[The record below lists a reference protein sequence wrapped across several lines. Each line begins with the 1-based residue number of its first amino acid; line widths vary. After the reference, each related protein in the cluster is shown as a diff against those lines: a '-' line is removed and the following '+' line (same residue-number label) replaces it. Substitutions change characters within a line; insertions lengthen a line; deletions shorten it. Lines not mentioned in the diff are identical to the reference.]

1 MNVIHNSI
9 PGRKV
14 MCFVSLALSTSCTPS
29 LHAFPVAS
37 TSRLLRVR
45 SNPIRSLHSR
55 RIHNVRPWMNR
66 VSMYSSTS
74 TENNIPVKK
83 NRQTT
88 LEQQMTKD
96 ALTITNAAIKAV
108 NPFQAVS
115 THLSYSSE
123 TNTLTIQNRSN
134 INEVISYNLHDFSK
148 IYIASFGKAASAM
161 ALATAEIVSPSK
173 LPIQGIVI
181 TKDDHATQDQM
192 DKLSSFGIH
201 LYFASHPVPDNRSV
215 EYSNRLMTQLK
226 EEATEQTLVISCISG
241 GGSSLFCTPKAP
253 LQLDHVAKLNQSL
266 LDCGM
271 SITKMNVLRKRV
283 EVGKGGG
290 LVQAA
295 SPATCLTMVLS
306 DVIGDPLDMI
316 ASGPTLK
323 DRSTW
328 AEARKLVEEYD
339 LGKGGK
345 YELPEEILTL
355 IENGRD
361 EEEIDSN
368 DSINSFTKSNT
379 ILVGNNLLAV
389 SAAAEEAKRLG
400 YNPVILG
407 CTIQG
412 EAEHIANMY
421 VSMAEQVQLQ
431 TQNSAAA
438 TFPLAKLPAAL
449 IAGGETVVTLPE
461 KHGKGGRNQEIGLV
475 AALRLQS
482 LELRNIV
489 LASVGTDGT
498 DGPTD
503 AAGAVI
509 DGGTI
514 SRIEEENEKTI
525 LGDDA
530 LRNHDAYTFFSS
542 AKESNFSLIKTGAT
556 GTNVADVC
564 VVLVQ

>member
-1 MNVIHNSI
+1 
-9 PGRKV
+9 
-14 MCFVSLALSTSCTPS
+14 MCVVSLALSTSCTPFY
-29 LHAFPVAS
+29 AFHPALT
-37 TSRLLRVR
+37 TS
-45 SNPIRSLHSR
+45 IRKFPADQRPSSCRRRNRTFLHSS
-55 RIHNVRPWMNR
+55 P
-66 VSMYSSTS
+66 SLSSSSTYNHS
-74 TENNIPVKK
+74 NSK
-83 NRQTT
+83 QTC
-88 LEQQMTKD
+88 LETQMTND
-96 ALTITNAAIKAV
+96 ALTITKAAIQAV
-108 NPFQAVS
+108 DPFKAVS
-115 THLSYSSE
+115 THLSYSPQ
-123 TNTLTIQNRSN
+123 THTLSIQNRSN
-134 INEVISYNLHDFSK
+134 DNQIISYNLHDYSN

-161 ALATAEIVSPSK
+161 ALAAAQIASHTK

-181 TKDDHATQDQM
+181 TKDDHATQDQI
-192 DKLSSFGIH
+192 DKLASYGVK

-215 EYSNRLMTQLK
+215 EYSNELMTQLEQQAS
-226 EEATEQTLVISCISG
+226 EETLVIGCISG
-241 GGSSLFCTPKAP
+241 GGSSLFCTPKSP
-253 LQLDHVAKLNQSL
+253 LKLHHVAQLNQSL

-271 SITKMNVLRKRV
+271 PITEMNVLRKRV

-290 LVQAA
+290 LVTAA

-316 ASGPTLK
+316 ASGPTVK
-323 DRSTW
+323 DTSTW
-328 AEARKLVEEYD
+328 DDARRLVEEYD

-345 YELPEEILTL
+345 YELPHEILTL
-355 IENGRD
+355 IDEGRE
-361 EEEIDSN
+361 EEEIESN
-368 DSINSFTKSNT
+368 DGSNSFAKSKT
-379 ILVGNNLLAV
+379 MLVGNNLLAV
-389 SAAAEEAKRLG
+389 SAAAEEAKQLG

-412 EAEHIANMY
+412 EAVHIANMY

-431 TQNSAAA
+431 KRNDAAA
-438 TFPLAKLPAAL
+438 MFPLVKLPAAL

-482 LELRNIV
+482 LKLRDIV

-503 AAGAVI
+503 AAGAIV

-514 SRIEEENEKTI
+514 SRIEEENNKTFT
-525 LGDDA
+525 GDDA
-530 LRNHDAYTFFSS
+530 LRNHDAYTFFNS
-542 AKESNFSLIKTGAT
+542 ATESKNVLVKTGAT

>member
-1 MNVIHNSI
+1 
-9 PGRKV
+9 
-14 MCFVSLALSTSCTPS
+14 
-29 LHAFPVAS
+29 
-37 TSRLLRVR
+37 
-45 SNPIRSLHSR
+45 
-55 RIHNVRPWMNR
+55 
-66 VSMYSSTS
+66 
-74 TENNIPVKK
+74 
-83 NRQTT
+83 
-88 LEQQMTKD
+88 MTND
-96 ALTITNAAIKAV
+96 ALTITKAAIKAV
-108 NPFQAVS
+108 DPFKAVS
-115 THLSYSSE
+115 THLTYSPE
-123 TNTLTIQNRSN
+123 THTLSILDRSN
-134 INEVISYNLHDFSK
+134 NNQVMSYNLDDFSN

-161 ALATAEIVSPSK
+161 ALATAEIVSNAK

-181 TKDDHATQDQM
+181 TKDNHATQDQIE
-192 DKLSSFGIH
+192 KLSSHGVQ

-215 EYSNRLMTQLK
+215 EYSTTLMTQL
-226 EEATEQTLVISCISG
+226 EQASEQTLIIGCISG

-253 LQLDHVAKLNQSL
+253 LGVNHLAQLNQSL

-271 SITKMNVLRKRV
+271 PITEMNVLRKRV

-290 LVQAA
+290 FVTTA

-306 DVIGDPLDMI
+306 DVIGDPIDMI
-316 ASGPTLK
+316 ASGPTVK

-328 AEARKLVEEYD
+328 VEARKLVEKYD
-339 LGKGGK
+339 LGTGGK
-345 YELPEEILTL
+345 YELPHEILTL
-355 IENGRD
+355 IEDGRD
-361 EEEIDSN
+361 EEGIESKDGEN
-368 DSINSFTKSNT
+368 RFAKSKT
-379 ILVGNNLLAV
+379 ILVGNNSLAV

-412 EAEHIANMY
+412 EAMHIANMY
-421 VSMAEQVQLQ
+421 VSMAEQVQVQ
-431 TQNSAAA
+431 KRNDVTAA
-438 TFPLAKLPAAL
+438 FPIAKLPAAL
-449 IAGGETVVTLPE
+449 IAGGETVVTLPQ

-482 LELRNIV
+482 LELRDIV
-489 LASVGTDGT
+489 LASIGTDGT

-514 SRIEEENEKTI
+514 SRIEEENQKT
-525 LGDDA
+525 LTGDDA

-542 AKESNFSLIKTGAT
+542 ATESKNALIKTGAT